1 MENISMHYGL
11 LLGSELI
18 RVIVRKNSGHT
29 TTFEM

>member
-18 RVIVRKNSGHT
+18 RVIVRKNGVHSYKDI
-29 TTFEM
+29 